1 MYNITYIT
9 DVQYSHSQF
18 FIFIYHSQFLKVVY
32 SVYSDYKIVPV
43 LSNISL

>member
-18 FIFIYHSQFLKVVY
+18 LKVVY
-32 SVYSDYKIVPV
+32 SVYSYYKIVPV
-43 LSNISL
+43 LYNISL